1 MRDDIR
7 ELVDRLTEAVERHKA
22 KNREYVKVIEEQ
34 EARLKAEVAANRA
47 KDLELNAMRALVGR
61 L

>member
-1 MRDDIR
+1 VRDDIR